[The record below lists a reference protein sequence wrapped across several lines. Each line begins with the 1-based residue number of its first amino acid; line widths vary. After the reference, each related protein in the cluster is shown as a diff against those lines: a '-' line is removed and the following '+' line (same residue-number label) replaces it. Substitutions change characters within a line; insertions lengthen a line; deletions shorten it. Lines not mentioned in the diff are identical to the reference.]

1 MKALYLGVFA
11 TTIITTLS
19 LADARPAFQ
28 VRCPAGYS
36 LKKDALNPEWFQCDK
51 AGGTATAAPTCPAG
65 TTYEARDGLN
75 RDRCV
80 RTTTTNGA
88 MHCEMRIGDVRDNW
102 AIKVQSN
109 WDKCEHKTK
118 SNKDEREVKC
128 DAGFDPVRDG
138 NGLRDTCVKKSE
150 SYSDPSCP
158 AGYDYKSQGGRDTC
172 QKESGVDTVKP
183 FF

>member
-1 MKALYLGVFA
+1 MP
-11 TTIITTLS
+11 S
-19 LADARPAFQ
+19 LATSEASRSRGPS
-28 VRCPAGYS
+28 G
-36 LKKDALNPEWFQCDK
+36 ALNF
-51 AGGTATAAPTCPAG
+51 ASA
-65 TTYEARDGLN
+65 DGLSMPPISTTESTPISAN
-75 RDRCV
+75 RSARYVSVSRKYANSTTFAPPV
-80 RTTTTNGA
+80 RLQYSSSWSRSFSNFESCLRNAWKSPTSRA
-88 MHCEMRIGDVRDNW
+88 MRDNW

-150 SYSDPSCP
+150 SYSDPACP